1 MTVADP
7 CEHLTAAEREWLKR
21 AETWPHGTTSA
32 PEFVAIFPALLAEV
46 SRLRGALR
54 GAHRLLLSSEW
65 CDADP
70 EMREIVATLS
80 GNKHEK

>member
-1 MTVADP
+1 MTIADSH
-7 CEHLTAAEREWLKR
+7 EHLTAVEREWLKHVEPG
-21 AETWPHGTTSA
+21 ETT
-32 PEFVAIFPALLAEV
+32 VPALLAEV